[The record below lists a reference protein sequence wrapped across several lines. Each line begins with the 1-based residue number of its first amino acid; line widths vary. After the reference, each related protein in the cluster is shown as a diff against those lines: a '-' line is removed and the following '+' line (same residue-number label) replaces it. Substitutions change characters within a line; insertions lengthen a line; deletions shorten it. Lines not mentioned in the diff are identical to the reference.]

1 MKLVCNAKTT
11 AEEIEPIVAMLS
23 GSTTPLIL
31 QPVSGAAFHPTTGE
45 HMLALQ
51 RAAMRLHRP
60 TRVIPQTHRQ
70 LHVR

>member
-1 MKLVCNAKTT
+1 MLGDEPLV
-11 AEEIEPIVAMLS
+11 
-23 GSTTPLIL
+23 L
-31 QPVSGAAFHPTTGE
+31 QPVSGAKFGPPTGA

-51 RAAMRLHRP
+51 RAAMRHHAN